1 MNIKKISVISIIF
14 VFTFFMN
21 IHTTFAI
28 TPISEEKY
36 QGIDVSNWQGYINYE
51 QVKKAGIEIV
61 YIKASEGNN
70 YKDPY
75 LEINYENAKN
85 NGLKVGFYHF
95 LTAVNIQ
102 EAEEQ
107 ARFFSSVISKKI
119 PDCKLVLDYE
129 VFGGVPATLINQIAR
144 SFMEETK
151 RLTNKDVILYSDL
164 YNSRTVFSKEL
175 AEDYELW
182 IADYTNSQNLEN
194 SQSNWNNW
202 IGWQYSNMGRISG
215 INGYVDRDIFTKEIL
230 LNEKTEIPENNNSN
244 NDTSTGKRYYIVK
257 PGDTLS
263 EIALQYGTTV
273 NEIVSLNNIQNANLI
288 YPGEKLI
295 IAQKST
301 VQEREERATGKIIYT
316 VKTGDTLSKI
326 ANKYGVTVEHIAK
339 MNNITNVNLIYPGQ
353 KLRIIANKSHSIN
366 TITNPNLDITYIAK
380 KGDTLWGIA
389 RKFGVTV
396 DYLANKNDIQ
406 NRNLIRIGQI
416 IRI

>member
-1 MNIKKISVISIIF
+1 
-14 VFTFFMN
+14 MN

-61 YIKASEGNN
+61 YIKASEGTN

-75 LEINYENAKN
+75 FDVNYQNAKN

-244 NDTSTGKRYYIVK
+244 NVENINTESIYYTVK
-257 PGDTLS
+257 SGDTLS
-263 EIALQYGTTV
+263 SIALRYGTTV
-273 NEIVSLNNIQNANLI
+273 SEISKLNNIQNVNLI
-288 YPGEKLI
+288 YPGERLLVV
-295 IAQKST
+295 QNST
-301 VQEREERATGKIIYT
+301 IQGNEERCTGKIIYT
-316 VKTGDTLSKI
+316 VKSGDTLSKI
-326 ANKYGVTVEHIAK
+326 ANKYGVTVSHIAE

-353 KLRIIANKSHSIN
+353 KLRIMASACSNSN
-366 TITNPNLDITYIAK
+366 TTGNSNTGVTYVVK